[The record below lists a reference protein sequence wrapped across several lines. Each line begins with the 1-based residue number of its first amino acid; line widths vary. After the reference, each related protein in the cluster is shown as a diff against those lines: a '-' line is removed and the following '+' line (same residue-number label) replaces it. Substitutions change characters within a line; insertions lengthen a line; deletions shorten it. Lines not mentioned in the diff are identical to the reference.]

1 MRAEVAW
8 QKMGM
13 VFCEP
18 MGGESAQVLES
29 GRPGSNPALPVAH
42 YKPPIHTFIWP
53 AIHSFKR
60 I

>member
-1 MRAEVAW
+1 MAW